1 MKSWSSRI
9 AAAIAGLVLLT
20 GCGGPTFSDLP
31 LPGNGVSGKTIKV
44 SATFDEALNLAQGAA
59 VRINGVDSGRVVSVK
74 AKDFHAVVT
83 MNVKQDAKLRQDATA
98 RLRYTTPL
106 GELFVDVTNPN
117 TGALVTDGGALSPKR
132 VSTAPTVEDA
142 LSSASL
148 LINGGGLN
156 QLQTIT
162 SEANKALDGRSGTIR
177 DLLARSTTTLDKI
190 NASDADFDRTLRAL
204 AKVSAT
210 LNARRSVIH
219 SALRDVR
226 PAAKVFRENT
236 ANLDALLQSLDK
248 FAGTA
253 NSTVQATRKQ
263 ILHLIRQAQPVLQEL
278 VSVRP
283 VFPKTLNLIIK
294 LSKVL
299 DKVIP
304 GDYLNLGT
312 HLELDKGATL
322 TGTISIQTLLDLL
335 GGGTGSGTT
344 SSTSTAKK
352 PKTLPGLDGLT
363 NLGKSVTSGVTQGLI
378 DGLLGS
384 TKKGKG
390 SSGSSSSGGGL
401 TGLLGGLLGG
411 GQ

>member
-1 MKSWSSRI
+1 M
-9 AAAIAGLVLLT
+9 ATVIAGLVLLT

-44 SATFDEALNLAQGAA
+44 EATFDEALNLAQGAA
-59 VRINGVDSGRVVSVK
+59 VRVNGVDSGRVISVT

-83 MNVKQDAKLRQDATA
+83 MKVKQDAELRRDATA

-106 GELFVDVTNPN
+106 GELFVDVTNPAK
-117 TGALVTDGGALSPKR
+117 GALVADGDSLSPKR
-132 VSTAPTVEDA
+132 MSTAPTVEDA

-162 SEANKALDGRSGTIR
+162 REANKALDGRTGTIR
-177 DLLARSTTTLDKI
+177 DLLTRSTSTLGKI
-190 NASDADFDRTLRAL
+190 NASDADFDRALRAL
-204 AKVSAT
+204 AKVSST
-210 LNARRSVIH
+210 LNARRTVIH
-219 SALRDVR
+219 RALHDVR

-236 ANLDALLQSLDK
+236 ANLNALLKSLDR

-253 NSTVQATRKQ
+253 NSTVRATRKQ
-263 ILHLIRQAQPVLQEL
+263 VLHLIRQAQPVLQEL

-299 DKVIP
+299 DNVIP

-312 HLELDKGATL
+312 RLELDKGATL
-322 TGTISIQTLLDLL
+322 TGTIGIDTLIKLL
-335 GGGTGSGTT
+335 SGVKGGSATKASAPA
-344 SSTSTAKK
+344 STPPK
-352 PKTLPGLDGLT
+352 PLPGLDGLAD
-363 NLGKSVTSGVTQGLI
+363 LGKSVTSGVTQSLI
-378 DGLLGS
+378 DGLLGTS
-384 TKKGKG
+384 KTGSKKGTAP
-390 SSGSSSSGGGL
+390 STTSGSGL
-401 TGLLGGLLGG
+401 AGLLGGLLGG
-411 GQ
+411 GR